1 MLGCEGP
8 VREQFSACS
17 GIWALSLGAT
27 RLAFSDLPG
36 TAKPV
41 ASICCKGPP
50 LQTSKSNAVALFDF
64 LEAPFYRRFRG
75 ASSEP
80 ISRPGPRN
88 AAAGVPVRPRAPQ
101 PGPICTGSS
110 VKPAGSEKVLRFGLE
125 MSLCEPEMYPPQDP
139 KKAKPCPACVCEA
152 GGETASAPA
161 WIAADCESSC
171 WVLVSISISRQPNP
185 TPVGVCEAKMAKL
198 RGAVACEC
206 SCLRSG
212 CWFETDKTQEPQ
224 VDSGHRLQKCECCC
238 SSKNYHYIT
247 TQIEH
252 FCFWL

>member
-152 GGETASAPA
+152 
-161 WIAADCESSC
+161 
-171 WVLVSISISRQPNP
+171 
-185 TPVGVCEAKMAKL
+185 KMAKL
-198 RGAVACEC
+198 RVPQLGLLQIASPAAGFWCPFLSPGSQTPLPSVSVRQRWPNCGVLWLASAAACGPAAGSKLTKLKSHRSILGIGC
-206 SCLRSG
+206 KNASAAARPKTIITLRP
-212 CWFETDKTQEPQ
+212 K
-224 VDSGHRLQKCECCC
+224 
-238 SSKNYHYIT
+238 
-247 TQIEH
+247 
-252 FCFWL
+252 